1 MMTIVYQMS
10 CIAYAPLVTYF
21 SDEPY
26 AQSLVPIGTGL
37 I

>member
-1 MMTIVYQMS
+1 MMTIVYQIS
-10 CIAYAPLVTYF
+10 CIAYGSLVTYF